1 MVTVVKV
8 LNTQKCVAMA
18 TDAVEWH
25 WGTAA
30 EQAVRW
36 GFLWAEGWRGGGRW
50 AHWAHWVQ
58 SVQWVWAPSAGP
70 HEGTSD
76 FPYGKAQEEE
86 LLGGFPDSCKTN
98 TVWGQ
103 KELFLGGENVCFFMI
118 G

>member
-50 AHWAHWVQ
+50 AHWVQ

-98 TVWGQ
+98 IVWGQ
-103 KELFLGGENVCFFMI
+103 KEFFWGKKKFMI
-118 G
+118 E